1 MAREVIDIKKEVE
14 NDIKAVNLEIESSED
29 MLSDLLRRDINT
41 RVMISKLLMQQRS
54 HKDMLLKRYRELEF
68 EEKYGIK
75 EKELRLEKLET
86 EIEVMKGLG
95 SEIEDLGGI
104 YGEMYGGVIHEY
116 GGEDA
121 GVEE

>member
-1 MAREVIDIKKEVE
+1 MAREIIDIKREVE

-29 MLSDLLRRDINT
+29 MLSGLLRRDINT

-104 YGEMYGGVIHEY
+104 YREMYGGVMYEY
-116 GGEDA
+116 GE
-121 GVEE
+121 